1 MINESRGGHEVGFG
15 GGGGVRSPTAV
26 DLGGTHLDKG
36 NVLFRMTPGKVI
48 VQRNVG
54 NAVLAVWI
62 EPLAQS
68 TPMKTEPVQQIMKPD

>member
-1 MINESRGGHEVGFG
+1 MINESRGGHKVGFG
-15 GGGGVRSPTAV
+15 GGGRSPTAV
-26 DLGGTHLDKG
+26 DWGTHLDKG

-48 VQRNVG
+48 VQRNAG

-68 TPMKTEPVQQIMKPD
+68 TP

>member
-1 MINESRGGHEVGFG
+1 MGEGD
-15 GGGGVRSPTAV
+15 RSPTAV
-26 DLGGTHLDKG
+26 DWGTHLDKG

-48 VQRNVG
+48 VQRNAG

-68 TPMKTEPVQQIMKPD
+68 TP